1 MEDTMSDPDRRCR
14 ICRRPQVEG
23 GVCIICEDRE
33 AEAREMLAEQ
43 AAERCD
49 YYTEDYGCPDD

>member
-1 MEDTMSDPDRRCR
+1 MTNPDRRCR

-33 AEAREMLAEQ
+33 AEAREILAEQ

-49 YYTEDYGCPDD
+49 YYTEDYGDPE